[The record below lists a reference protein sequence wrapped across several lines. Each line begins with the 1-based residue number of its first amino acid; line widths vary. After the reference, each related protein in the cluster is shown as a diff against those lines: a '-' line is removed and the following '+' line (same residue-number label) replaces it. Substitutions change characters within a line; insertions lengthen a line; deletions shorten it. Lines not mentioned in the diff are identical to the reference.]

1 MMAGDA
7 ECSERLSHLYWQVS
21 SNWQPSQNLQIG
33 SFSQIIKIFP
43 LPQIVYTPYVLLLF
57 LCYPFVVI
65 ADYFRRADIIFKP
78 PFKPTGKSPDK
89 STDSDMDAETFPE
102 SRFFSFFRS
111 KIHTPVFRMI
121 FANVIQLIYL
131 ALLVITIEN
140 PGKTKARGITW
151 YIALSGTFT
160 IFFLLE
166 DLWRMFTG
174 FKNFRRSF
182 WNPYSLVI
190 PFILSISNN

>member
-1 MMAGDA
+1 MLREALPPLLAGFFKLA
-7 ECSERLSHLYWQVS
+7 AI
-21 SNWQPSQNLQIG
+21 SNIYRH
-33 SFSQIIKIFP
+33 FP
-43 LPQIVYTPYVLLLF
+43 PPQIVYTPYVLLLF
-57 LCYPFVVI
+57 ACYPFVVI

-89 STDSDMDAETFPE
+89 STDSDVDAEKYPE

-131 ALLVITIEN
+131 AMLVITIEN

-151 YIALSGTFT
+151 YVVLSGTFT

-166 DLWRMFTG
+166 DFMRVLT

-190 PFILSISNN
+190 AFIPCI